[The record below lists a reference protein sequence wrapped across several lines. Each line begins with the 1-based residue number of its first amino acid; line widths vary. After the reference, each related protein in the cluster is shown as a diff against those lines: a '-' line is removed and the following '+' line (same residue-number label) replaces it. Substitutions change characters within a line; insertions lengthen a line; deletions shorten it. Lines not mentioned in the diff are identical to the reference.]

1 MGHTIL
7 FQKDRMGIGIT
18 KGEIRMKQEYVKIR
32 FNEKTLQVI
41 WKANQIIEEYQ
52 AKGFSLTLRQLYYQ
66 FVARDLI
73 PNKSREYDKLGSVIN
88 NARLDRHRAGNGAKL
103 LKAANIAGINY
114 QLVRSEERRVGKECR
129 SRWSPYH

>member
-1 MGHTIL
+1 
-7 FQKDRMGIGIT
+7 
-18 KGEIRMKQEYVKIR
+18 MKQEYVKIR

-52 AKGFSLTLRQLYYQ
+52 VKGFSLTLRQLYYQ

-114 QLVRSEERRVGKECR
+114 QLVRLWSGANRDFERKLKRQKHSKRFCPQCNPLGCNKNKIGEAI
-129 SRWSPYH
+129 